1 MKKKYK
7 ILSED
12 VVRNLIEFLDE
23 IQFDAATENTPED
36 MHKVNFC
43 TWAIQELLN
52 SYDGYL
58 RDKPKDKPYDSS
70 NKPNKKSRQDYVDE
84 TFMDWNLPEMDDEEY
99 EKLVDQFDSFLKSWE
114 KEYNKKNPQKKNKK
128 QTRKDL
134 RQDKF
139 HRPHIEDVNQY
150 MSLDEIKEYLLD
162 DDELTNE
169 ERFDLYYSEHKREQ
183 RKKERRRLRRG
194 AKPIDKIMKEL
205 GMTFSDGSQTLNK
218 KKK

>member
-7 ILSED
+7 LISED
-12 VVRNLIEFLDE
+12 LQKNLIEFLDE
-23 IQFDAATENTPED
+23 IQFDAATEGDKES
-36 MHKVNFC
+36 MHKISFC
-43 TWAIQELLN
+43 TWAINELLE
-52 SYDGYL
+52 SFDAYV
-58 RDKPKDKPYDSS
+58 KSTDS
-70 NKPNKKSRQDYVDE
+70 KKSRQDYVDE

-99 EKLVDQFDSFLKSWE
+99 EKLVDQFDSFLKGWE

-139 HRPHIEDVNQY
+139 NRPHIEDVNQY

-169 ERFDLYYSEHKREQ
+169 ERFDLYYSEHQREQ
-183 RKKERRRLRRG
+183 RKKERRRLKRG
-194 AKPIDKIMKEL
+194 AKPIDDIMKEL
-205 GMTFSDGSQTLNK
+205 GLKYSDGSQTLRK
-218 KKK
+218 KN